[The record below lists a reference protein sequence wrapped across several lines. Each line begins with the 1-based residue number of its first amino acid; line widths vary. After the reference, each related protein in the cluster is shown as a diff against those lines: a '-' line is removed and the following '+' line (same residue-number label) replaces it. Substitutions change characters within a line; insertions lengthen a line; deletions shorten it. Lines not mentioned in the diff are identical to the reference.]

1 MLRVF
6 VYTCTQAII
15 LAFFKSD
22 HHFEKGG
29 KSGLLA
35 EEEERK
41 GEMRE
46 ETMEMKV
53 GMGETMRGGDVVCV
67 GESCPLTA
75 HPFLHQKVAGV
86 CVCKKERE
94 RQRPVYV
101 GKSYRMITLIFME
114 RLQACQCFLVVP
126 HIYARDRDCT
136 REQESE
142 RERAR
147 AHEKERDTHT
157 QTHTHTHTNTLT
169 HTHIFIYIDLR
180 VCMYVYVDQSLIS

>member
-1 MLRVF
+1 MDWLASACFAVTSVSTFDKMTQRDAYPHSHLAHAYNHPDTPEGAMQPHRATLYFLYGQYSCMLRAF

-75 HPFLHQKVAGV
+75 HPFL
-86 CVCKKERE
+86 R
-94 RQRPVYV
+94 
-101 GKSYRMITLIFME
+101 
-114 RLQACQCFLVVP
+114 
-126 HIYARDRDCT
+126 
-136 REQESE
+136 
-142 RERAR
+142 
-147 AHEKERDTHT
+147 
-157 QTHTHTHTNTLT
+157 
-169 HTHIFIYIDLR
+169 
-180 VCMYVYVDQSLIS
+180 